1 MTDKSQS
8 KKNSGEANAVTSRV
22 NSLGHGKNADTSEN
36 KQAQKNKFFTQLFL
50 MCPHPKHRECTLKTA
65 YKFEKEFRG
74 CRLTTKARNKFLAY
88 VDFANANIFPDKP
101 FRKQVF
107 QRLTENLNADKI

>member
-1 MTDKSQS
+1 MY
-8 KKNSGEANAVTSRV
+8 
-22 NSLGHGKNADTSEN
+22 LEN
-36 KQAQKNKFFTQLFL
+36 CIQI
-50 MCPHPKHRECTLKTA
+50 LK
-65 YKFEKEFRG
+65 
-74 CRLTTKARNKFLAY
+74 RLKVVSCNEARNKFLAY

>member
-1 MTDKSQS
+1 MR
-8 KKNSGEANAVTSRV
+8 TSRTKFSRSWHYMPMHEKALV
-22 NSLGHGKNADTSEN
+22 FSQTSLPHTIVF
-36 KQAQKNKFFTQLFL
+36 QALASL
-50 MCPHPKHRECTLKTA
+50 CTLKTA

-101 FRKQVF
+101 FRKRVF